1 MAPACKDFFC
11 VMQWMISIAILGTF
25 MAGCAKTPESI
36 APSYIGDYKYSSLRC
51 DELADERG
59 RLEAA
64 LATASAQQ
72 NNAHTN
78 DVVGVVFLGLP
89 VSTLSGEN
97 IAPEIARLKGE
108 IDAVHAASLK
118 KHCPV

>member
-1 MAPACKDFFC
+1 
-11 VMQWMISIAILGTF
+11 MISIAILGIFT
-25 MAGCAKTPESI
+25 AGCAKSPESI
-36 APSYIGDYKYSSLRC
+36 TAFYISDAKYSSLKC

-72 NNAHTN
+72 DNARTN
-78 DVVGVVFLGLP
+78 DTVGVVFLGLP
-89 VSTLSGEN
+89 VSSLSGEN

-108 IDAVHAASLK
+108 IGAVHTASL